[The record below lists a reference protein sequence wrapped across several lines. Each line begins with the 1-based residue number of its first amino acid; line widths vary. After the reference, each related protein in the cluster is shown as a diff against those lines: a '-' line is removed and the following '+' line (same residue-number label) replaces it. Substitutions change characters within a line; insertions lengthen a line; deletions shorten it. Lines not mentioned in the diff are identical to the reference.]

1 MSYHNTVQYLY
12 NLQKYGMKFGLD
24 NIRRLSAL
32 LNNPHETFL
41 SVHVA
46 GTNGKGSTSA
56 MIASILQSAGFRV
69 GLFTSPHLVSF
80 TERIRI
86 NGEEIEE
93 HEVINL
99 TGEIRDIVAHCNDF
113 SPTFFEVVTAIAMLF
128 FKSKMV
134 EIAVFETG
142 MGGRLD
148 ATNILNPLVTVLT
161 SINYDHREF
170 LGATLQEIAGEK
182 AGIIKPGVPVVSSR
196 QEPDAETVIRARA
209 GTSNAGISF
218 YGHDFSSV
226 LKKDEIDGIRFDY
239 RSQEAFFLDDL
250 FVPLPGEHQMENAS
264 VAIKAAMICLKSPA
278 CLPAPYPTL
287 QREEML
293 IRAGLENVRWP
304 GRLQFFKG
312 PPSVLLDGA
321 HNPSAA
327 SALARSLQRT
337 FQKKYKNIILVMGI
351 MADKDIRGIMEP
363 LLPLASR
370 IVFTAP
376 AYSRAA
382 TPDTLAHLAWD
393 LGYDTFTTAPT
404 VQSALDIAKTLAV
417 SGGNDALIVVTG
429 SFYTL
434 GEATEAFG
442 QKGILANLRE

>member
-12 NLQKYGMKFGLD
+12 NLQKHGMKFGLD

-93 HEVINL
+93 HEVIDF

-113 SPTFFEVVTAIAMLF
+113 SPTFFEVVTAIAMLC

-196 QEPDAETVIRARA
+196 QEPDAETVI
-209 GTSNAGISF
+209 SF
-218 YGHDFSSV
+218 YGQDFSSV
-226 LKKDEIDGIRFDY
+226 LKKDDMNGIRFDY
-239 RSQEAFFLDDL
+239 RSLGTFFLDDL

-264 VAIKAAMICLKSPA
+264 VAIKAATLCLESPA
-278 CLPAPYPTL
+278 CLAAPFPTL
-287 QREEML
+287 QRVETH
-293 IRAGLENVRWP
+293 IRAGLENVKWP
-304 GRLQFFKG
+304 GRIQFFEG
-312 PPSVLLDGA
+312 PPPILLDGA

-327 SALARSLQRT
+327 SVLARSLQRT
-337 FQKKYKNIILVMGI
+337 FQKKYKDIILVMGI

-370 IVFTAP
+370 IIFTAP
-376 AYSRAA
+376 AYNRAA
-382 TPDTLAHLAWD
+382 TPDTLAHIAQD
-393 LGYDTFTTAPT
+393 LGYGTLTAAPT
-404 VQSALDIAKTLAV
+404 IQSALDIAKTLAV

-434 GEATEAFG
+434 GEAKEALG
-442 QKGILANLRE
+442 QKGVLADLRE